1 MLDVSNLLAAG
12 LSEGTMEDEKLAVAA
27 NDTAPLEGRVAF
39 GLAVQSP
46 RDLHDLALPSRCGRI
61 TYRNSTAAGNAAHIK
76 QLWRSH

>member
-1 MLDVSNLLAAG
+1 
-12 LSEGTMEDEKLAVAA
+12 MEDEKLAMAEDDAA
-27 NDTAPLEGRVAF
+27 PFEGRVAF

-46 RDLHDLALPSRCGRI
+46 RHLQDLALPSRFGGL